1 MCVIYIS
8 GHNISPCHS
17 IHTGLPVIV
26 LSIDVECHTGSHIYP
41 FYCLKSDPDGN
52 LYAPYNVI
60 LRIQHSFKN

>member
-1 MCVIYIS
+1 MCVILLLYIS

-41 FYCLKSDPDGN
+41 FYCLESDLIVKPLSQPSSYEVN
-52 LYAPYNVI
+52 N
-60 LRIQHSFKN
+60 NM